1 MENIYGILILL
12 FILWLSHMPGFSVC
26 LFNLG
31 IHEISADVYMPVDHS
46 SSGDSE
52 KSDSSWND
60 CMSDEEQRSK
70 KEPEDAEE
78 KGGLRCTES
87 HVLSKK
93 KRSNCWTQWR
103 WKRSWKHVTSQWES
117 GPKSSLGEDKLPV
130 EKGFSDKAKPLP
142 HPTKDKLKGKGEV
155 ESPTVHLGLDSDSKS
170 GLDIDSGKHHSA

>member
-1 MENIYGILILL
+1 MPCIFLFIPAVSMENICGVLVLL
-12 FILWLSHMPGFSVC
+12 FILWLHHVLGFFFLIFQVY
-26 LFNLG
+26 LFVYLG

-78 KGGLRCTES
+78 KRGSDVYKAMCCPEKWL
-87 HVLSKK
+87 
-93 KRSNCWTQWR
+93 NCWTQWR

-117 GPKSSLGEDKLPV
+117 GPKSSLGEDEPPAWEGLFRQSKTLASSH
-130 EKGFSDKAKPLP
+130 KG
-142 HPTKDKLKGKGEV
+142 
-155 ESPTVHLGLDSDSKS
+155 
-170 GLDIDSGKHHSA
+170 